1 VSNASK
7 RKTEANSKTGEFRTS
22 NMEGQESL
30 IKAKL
35 HGLDELGL
43 RSKTKIELG
52 TLWRLG
58 IVKTS
63 LTIKF
68 LKVHVPF
75 FI

>member
-1 VSNASK
+1 
-7 RKTEANSKTGEFRTS
+7 
-22 NMEGQESL
+22 MEGQESL